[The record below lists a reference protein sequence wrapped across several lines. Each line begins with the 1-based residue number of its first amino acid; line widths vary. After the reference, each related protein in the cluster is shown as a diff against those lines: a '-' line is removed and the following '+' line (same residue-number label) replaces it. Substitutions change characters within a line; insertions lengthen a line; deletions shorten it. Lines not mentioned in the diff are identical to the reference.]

1 MPNIT
6 TNHAITYTN
15 INKIV
20 CILRKQPFPLVPRR
34 WRRFTRKNVCDSAID
49 LHPIQRQKFH
59 TVFAG
64 STVCVFVDFC
74 RVWFSNCW
82 MTAAA
87 EVCFYA
93 YHVITVLHFWILWQP
108 GHHAQIMGCRHWTRD
123 EEHGRTYRNYNI
135 RVSGTKYGK
144 VCRWWVLL
152 NFLANSFGRLQVLNR
167 QSNLCDVKHSEET
180 SSGFLSDLYWFRTS
194 SLLGVLS
201 CCCFKDE

>member
-6 TNHAITYTN
+6 TDHAITYTN

-34 WRRFTRKNVCDSAID
+34 WRRFARKNVCDSAID
-49 LHPIQRQKFH
+49 LHPIQGQKFH

-135 RVSGTKYGK
+135 RVSGTKYGN

-152 NFLANSFGRLQVLNR
+152 IFLANSFGRL
-167 QSNLCDVKHSEET
+167 
-180 SSGFLSDLYWFRTS
+180 
-194 SLLGVLS
+194 
-201 CCCFKDE
+201 